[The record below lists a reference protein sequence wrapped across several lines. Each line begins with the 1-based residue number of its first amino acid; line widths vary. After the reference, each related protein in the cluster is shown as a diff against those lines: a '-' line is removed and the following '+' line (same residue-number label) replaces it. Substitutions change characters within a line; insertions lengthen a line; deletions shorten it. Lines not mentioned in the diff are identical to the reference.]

1 MTQLED
7 RVARLEA
14 NQERMVSALE
24 LVVET
29 QREMVA
35 RMDTFAAT
43 QQAMLEI
50 LTEQGAILG
59 QVVETQGSILRT
71 LDGVVRTLDGVL
83 ETQGGILKTQDGILQ
98 TQERILNK
106 LIEHDAEFTL
116 LKNYLRRDET

>member
-1 MTQLED
+1 MAQLED

-14 NQERMVSALE
+14 NEESMITALE

-59 QVVETQGSILRT
+59 QVVETQGGMLKT
-71 LDGVVRTLDGVL
+71 LDGIL
-83 ETQGGILKTQDGILQ
+83 ETQDGILKTQEGMLQ
-98 TQERILNK
+98 IQERILSK
-106 LIEHDAEFTL
+106 LIEHDSEFTL
-116 LKNYLRRDET
+116 LKNYLRREET

>member
-1 MTQLED
+1 MAQLED

-14 NQERMVSALE
+14 NEERMVSALE

-35 RMDTFAAT
+35 RMDTFVAS
-43 QQAMLEI
+43 QQMMLEI

-59 QVVETQGSILRT
+59 QVVETQGSIL
-71 LDGVVRTLDGVL
+71 RTLDGVL